1 MPSWTHLQTQKNIQL
16 LDLLARDE
24 IEPKNHIFMTQKR
37 YEAEQK
43 VNQISSKS
51 NDLAKALVAIQ
62 EQVRLAKTPK
72 GDGFNPP

>member
-1 MPSWTHLQTQKNIQL
+1 
-16 LDLLARDE
+16 
-24 IEPKNHIFMTQKR
+24 MTQKR